1 MASWASFLFLC
12 GMGMQT
18 HGGEDVYNLVDSLV
32 EEVAMKVEGL
42 LEQGDD
48 DCCGLDNRFSMVT

>member
-1 MASWASFLFLC
+1 
-12 GMGMQT
+12 MGMQT